1 MLKIVPFSKR
11 YAEAFKALNQW
22 WIEQYFTMEPQDFKV
37 LEQPESYIISNGGH
51 ILIALWNDTPV
62 GVCALLHSELKD
74 YDFELGKMGVSPDA
88 QGKGI
93 GFKLGKAVI
102 EKAKL
107 LGAKKIY
114 LESSTKLLP
123 ALQLYR
129 KLGFREIEGLPSPY
143 SRSDIQ
149 MELELHA

>member
-1 MLKIVPFSKR
+1 MLEIVPFSKR
-11 YAEAFKALNQW
+11 YAKAFKALNQW

-37 LEQPESYIISNGGH
+37 LEHPESYIVANGGH
-51 ILIALWNDTPV
+51 ILVALWNDKPV
-62 GVCALLHSELKD
+62 GVCALLQSDLKD
-74 YDFELGKMGVSPDA
+74 YDFELAKMGVSPNA

-93 GFKLGKAVI
+93 GLELGRSVI
-102 EKAKL
+102 EKARL

-114 LESSTKLLP
+114 LESSTLLLP

-129 KLGFREIEGLPSPY
+129 KLGFKEIEGLPSPY

-149 MELELHA
+149 MELKL